1 LNILHASRS
10 VDTASRQVVD
20 KTFETQLYL
29 RIGGSEVKKFL
40 EYSSDG
46 TQVRCK
52 ICQSEAKSGVGRWI
66 LTKNLKSHLERN
78 THKACMGNYTAREHD
93 RREELEQLSAAYNAP
108 STSENPYI
116 SPFTPAHLPTMF
128 PESDPDGDSLMDTL
142 GSASE
147 LMHELGQTVD
157 AGVVTQEESH
167 ALLQQQ
173 FERMLQDAYQEAEFE
188 AGVGDE
194 FIADEM
200 PKEIDDDEEE
210 EDNCFDLSLLD
221 NSAYHPYPNKTV
233 MLLDIMDNL
242 PRCRFT
248 SAQMAL
254 VIHFA
259 KQIGAP
265 DVPSLKG
272 LRKIQQSLQS
282 SCGNK
287 PVKSKSYAGN
297 VFYMN
302 DIRETLARDMAN
314 PLVAPHMHFYPEE
327 TDGPISETYQAERW
341 KEYEASQLTPMF
353 SKGFKRFWIEELAQL
368 ADGRYVIPH
377 TWIVR
382 NGVLTSDVTI
392 VTRTSEGRWSHDAS
406 REETIKAEQ
415 LELDYTDLIA
425 EFGEVFHWV
434 NNSQVPPM
442 PNKMRELVDDDE
454 DLFVIMVSPWADDVS
469 GNRSK
474 QYNKHMNMYTS
485 NGCLPGRL
493 LQQEFHVH
501 YVSSS
506 PHASSAEQF
515 STFRDHVKST
525 ETRPVKAYNAATK
538 RNCRFILR
546 TPGLPA
552 DNPQQSEEASHM
564 GSNANF
570 PCRKCHWGGTK
581 IEKEADGMYHEC
593 HFAGVARNAEE
604 IRENLQKQLQL
615 AVLGEPKPIEEFQRA
630 TGTKDKI
637 TQYWIDI
644 LLAKA
649 KELRAADPRRQPNEI
664 ADELRAW
671 LEEQPGDKMNP
682 LLDIIGLDPS
692 QDTPVELLHTIL
704 LGVMKYIWHHMNT
717 QWSDT
722 DRHLLAIRLQST
734 DLSGLTVPPLRAG
747 YLIQYKNNLI
757 GKHFKT
763 MMQALAFHV
772 HGMSNPNEFALIKA
786 AGDLGARLWVPEI
799 GDMDT
804 YLEQLKIAIANL
816 LDAFDAVDPLRILV
830 KIKLHLLAHIPDDVR
845 RFGPLIRFATEIY
858 EAYNAVFRLCS
869 VFSNRLAP
877 SRDISLKFA
886 SMDRVKHF
894 LSGGYWWNPSLR
906 CWVQAGSAV
915 CRILVEDPVF
925 QRLLGWVPPSKVQ
938 PGLIKPAAKK
948 KPELQ
953 WRQTKASIYW
963 NSGLSP
969 PPESMWREGYNL
981 TTQTGDKV
989 MVDSWVVALDS
1000 TGKSVLG
1007 RISELLIGDKSL
1019 VTLEQF
1025 MRTRERHP
1033 DYDWPVLRRPTGPE
1047 IVADAVQSF
1056 LVLDSSSIQ
1065 FVFSVQHDCRKGNCQ
1080 PTIIQKEFQEREET
1094 DRNVSLIQHSDD
1106 DHFIINMAGL
1116 HNFVKLCRT
1125 LGPSLT
1131 DLKPLHPD
1139 RVAFHK
1145 KASAKAQETRS
1156 KGRKKTAEKR
1166 RAAAAAKKHDA
1177 EVAAAAAIE
1186 AETAAIQAEQAEA
1199 EGRDV
1204 DDTEDEGAEP
1214 EVYESQNE

>member
-1 LNILHASRS
+1 
-10 VDTASRQVVD
+10 
-20 KTFETQLYL
+20 
-29 RIGGSEVKKFL
+29 
-40 EYSSDG
+40 
-46 TQVRCK
+46 
-52 ICQSEAKSGVGRWI
+52 
-66 LTKNLKSHLERN
+66 
-78 THKACMGNYTAREHD
+78 MGNYTAREHD

-254 VIHFA
+254 VIHFT

-434 NNSQVPPM
+434 NNPQVPPM
-442 PNKMRELVDDDE
+442 PNKMRELVDDYK
-454 DLFVIMVSPWADDVS
+454 DLFVIMVSPWADNVS

-593 HFAGVARNAEE
+593 HFAGVARNPEE

-649 KELRAADPRRQPNEI
+649 KELRAANPRRQPNEI

-717 QWSDT
+717 QWSDA

-747 YLIQYKNNLI
+747 YLTQYKNNLI

-816 LDAFDAVDPLRILV
+816 LDAFDAVDPLQILV

-915 CRILVEDPVF
+915 CRILVEDPFF

-1033 DYDWPVLRRPTGPE
+1033 DYD
-1047 IVADAVQSF
+1047 
-1056 LVLDSSSIQ
+1056 
-1065 FVFSVQHDCRKGNCQ
+1065 
-1080 PTIIQKEFQEREET
+1080 
-1094 DRNVSLIQHSDD
+1094 
-1106 DHFIINMAGL
+1106 
-1116 HNFVKLCRT
+1116 
-1125 LGPSLT
+1125 
-1131 DLKPLHPD
+1131 
-1139 RVAFHK
+1139 
-1145 KASAKAQETRS
+1145 
-1156 KGRKKTAEKR
+1156 
-1166 RAAAAAKKHDA
+1166 
-1177 EVAAAAAIE
+1177 
-1186 AETAAIQAEQAEA
+1186 
-1199 EGRDV
+1199 
-1204 DDTEDEGAEP
+1204 
-1214 EVYESQNE
+1214 